1 MAWSETCL
9 LLVFIFHEKEDG
21 PGDLVDCCTGENT
34 GSGSKAGL
42 VSVPASLLPG
52 RVTSCNL
59 LNLSEP
65 WFPHPFIVVRISVL
79 PKP

>member
-21 PGDLVDCCTGENT
+21 PGDLADCSTRENT
-34 GSGSKAGL
+34 DSGSEAGL

-52 RVTSCNL
+52 YVTSCNSTTSQSL
-59 LNLSEP
+59 DFLIHS
-65 WFPHPFIVVRISVL
+65 
-79 PKP
+79 